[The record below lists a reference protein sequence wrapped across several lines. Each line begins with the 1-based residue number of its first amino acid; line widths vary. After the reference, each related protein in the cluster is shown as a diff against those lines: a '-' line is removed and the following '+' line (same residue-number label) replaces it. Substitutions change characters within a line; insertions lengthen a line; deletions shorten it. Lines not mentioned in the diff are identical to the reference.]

1 MKLVIFSD
9 IHGNQYAFR
18 EFVEGLKRM
27 ETTDYDMVIFCGD
40 ILGYYYGQTEIVVG
54 MKRMAEVLQTQ
65 GKQFVAVRGNH
76 DEFGLQIKR
85 LERLPEEFS
94 AKYGHSYG
102 QTESEVMDFIEQL
115 PTSVVI
121 NVEGK
126 RACVVHGTP
135 LDELD
140 GRQYPADEVPEELS
154 TKYQEY
160 DLVIGGHTHY
170 RMDRIEGNTR
180 IINPG
185 SLGQQRDGLG
195 FCYAIFDT
203 ETDELSYEEIFF
215 DTDELEQECMQHDP
229 DNEKLRTILH
239 RGNK

>member
-18 EFVEGLKRM
+18 EFVKDLERM
-27 ETTDYDMVIFCGD
+27 KDAEYDMVIFCGD
-40 ILGYYYGQTEIVVG
+40 ILGYYYGQTEIVAG
-54 MKRMAEVLQTQ
+54 IKDISSRLQSE
-65 GKQFVAVRGNH
+65 GKSFVAVRGNH

-85 LERLPEEFS
+85 MEKLPEEFWE
-94 AKYGHSYG
+94 KYGHSYG
-102 QTESEVMDFIEQL
+102 QTEPSVIEFIEQL
-115 PTSVVI
+115 PTKVNLDIDGRSV
-121 NVEGK
+121 
-126 RACVVHGTP
+126 CVVHGTP

-140 GRQYPADEVPEELS
+140 GRQYPADPVPEELS
-154 TKYQEY
+154 DKYQEY

-170 RMDRIEGNTR
+170 RMDRNEGNTR
-180 IINPG
+180 IINSG

-195 FCYAIFDT
+195 FCYAILNT
-203 ETDELSYEEIFF
+203 ETEELIYKEISF
-215 DTDELEQECMQHDP
+215 DIEKLEQECMLHDP